1 MLFHRPFTIGMWSL
15 RGLYEGRGI
24 SCLAQ
29 IPALAADGG
38 VYSQQQDASCH
49 HGGRSI
55 SNGFY
60 PHSTLQPS
68 RKTTLL
74 SYIHAYHT
82 QLFHLTVTRDW
93 QPEISVS
100 LVFIVKR
107 RAHRCAPLRKKKK
120 KKPQFQSGYSI
131 IYYSRFQ
138 SPTAMPELFCCEHVT
153 YKLQRPASTTWA
165 NHHSCTTPP
174 LGLHQTG
181 QSSAK
186 GDISSPAQAAQVETM
201 FDQTITK
208 LRGQINNSPLST
220 QLQPVSSSPNS
231 PWRSTALCCYRH
243 DALSAQRRPCILYSR
258 LKCWIFKGGA
268 ILHLQGR
275 YSQDAPPQVAT
286 RGALM
291 HILPFETFARMA
303 AAGLTLLDLHPK
315 LTWYMLSC

>member
-1 MLFHRPFTIGMWSL
+1 MSCADTRASSRRWSL
-15 RGLYEGRGI
+15 LSATRCQLSPWWTIYI
-24 SCLAQ
+24 KWLLSTLHPTAQ
-29 IPALAADGG
+29 QEDDTSQLHPCSSYTALSSHSDQRLAA
-38 VYSQQQDASCH
+38 
-49 HGGRSI
+49 
-55 SNGFY
+55 
-60 PHSTLQPS
+60 
-68 RKTTLL
+68 
-74 SYIHAYHT
+74 
-82 QLFHLTVTRDW
+82 RDFSFTCIYCKEESP
-93 QPEISVS
+93 QVCS
-100 LVFIVKR
+100 F
-107 RAHRCAPLRKKKK
+107 KKKEE

-258 LKCWIFKGGA
+258 LKC
-268 ILHLQGR
+268 
-275 YSQDAPPQVAT
+275 
-286 RGALM
+286 
-291 HILPFETFARMA
+291 
-303 AAGLTLLDLHPK
+303 
-315 LTWYMLSC
+315 